1 MNKMN
6 KMKKSYFLSVLF
18 STISFVGISQI
29 TVTDADLLGVG
40 DVIYLADD
48 DNTIVNVGSAGQ
60 NQTWDFSNLQT
71 DDSWDMSVVSPQAT
85 QFSASYPTADMC
97 IVEQGDFIY
106 CNKSSTS
113 VNMLGVGD
121 SVFQQPLI
129 LVPLPLSYGFS
140 SSDGPTLIL
149 DSLIGGPSVNFLLA
163 SQGLSAALLTFGAAH
178 IADSLSIQV
187 EMTAQFNV
195 DAEGILTL
203 PVGSFDAL
211 RLKIERNTTPSI
223 SVYCIDTNGGA
234 NSGWYPLSFGGGS
247 STESF
252 YQWYSN
258 DVSTKFILSEVSL
271 DSVGNPNTGITFL
284 TNSINSLDNIEID
297 YINIFPIPTTYN
309 VTITSESNEEVSAIL
324 LDINGREVK
333 RFEFTNSITLNL
345 SDLEKGTYLL
355 NLKTNKDILTKKLII
370 E

>member
-1 MNKMN
+1 
-6 KMKKSYFLSVLF
+6 MKTRILTILLSVF
-18 STISFVGISQI
+18 SVFTFAQI

-40 DVIYLADD
+40 DIIYLADD

-60 NQTWDFSNLQT
+60 NQTWDFSTLQI
-71 DDSWDMSVVSPQAT
+71 DNSWDMSVVSPQGT

-97 IVEQGDFIY
+97 IIEQGDLIY
-106 CNKSSTS
+106 CNKSSSS

-129 LVPLPLSYGFS
+129 LVPLPLSYGFNS
-140 SSDGPTLIL
+140 TDGPTLIL

-163 SQGLSAALLTFGAAH
+163 SQGLSASMLTLGAAH

-195 DAEGILTL
+195 DAEGIMIL
-203 PVGSFDAL
+203 PIGSFDAL
-211 RLKIERNTTPSI
+211 RLNIERTTTPSV
-223 SVYCIDTNGGA
+223 SVYCIDTTPGGS
-234 NSGWYPLSFGGGS
+234 NSDWYSLPFGGSESES
-247 STESF
+247 S

-258 DVSTKFILSEVSL
+258 DVSAKFILAEVSL
-271 DSVGNPNTGITFL
+271 DSIGNPETGISFL
-284 TNSINSLDNIEID
+284 TTSINSLEKIEID

-309 VTITSESNEEVSAIL
+309 LTITSERNEEVHAIL
-324 LDINGREVK
+324 SDINGREVK
-333 RFEFTNSITLNL
+333 KFKFTNSTTLNL
-345 SDLEKGTYLL
+345 SNLEKGIYLL
-355 NLKTNKDILTKKLII
+355 TLQTEKGRLVKRLII

>member
-1 MNKMN
+1 
-6 KMKKSYFLSVLF
+6 MKKSYFLSVLF
-18 STISFVGISQI
+18 STISFVVISQI

-40 DVIYLADD
+40 DIVYLADD
-48 DNTIVNVGSAGQ
+48 ESTIVNLASPGQ

-121 SVFQQPLI
+121 SVFQHPLI
-129 LVPLPLSYGFS
+129 LVPLPLSYGFNS
-140 SSDGPTLIL
+140 TDGPTLIL
-149 DSLIGGPSVNFLLA
+149 DSLIGGPSVNLLLA

-178 IADSLSIQV
+178 VADSLSIQV

-195 DAEGILTL
+195 DAEGVMIL
-203 PVGSFDAL
+203 PIGSFDAL
-211 RLKIERNTTPSI
+211 RLRVDRTTIPSI
-223 SVYCIDTNGGA
+223 EVYCIDTNGGT
-234 NSGWYPLSFGGGS
+234 NSGWYPVPFGS
-247 STESF
+247 TETESF

-258 DVSTKFILSEVSL
+258 DVSAKFILSEVSL
-271 DSVGNPNTGITFL
+271 DSIGNPETGITFL
-284 TNSINSLDNIEID
+284 TNSINSLDNIEVN
-297 YINIFPIPTTYN
+297 YINIFPIPSTYN
-309 VTITSESNEEVSAIL
+309 VTITSESNEEVNAIL
-324 LDINGREVK
+324 SDINGREVK